1 MDFLYTKLYYMAIT
15 KEEIRGTK
23 IINEVKSSNIKGSIY
38 DTSDKTLLIEFNNGS
53 KYQYEDVPHQEY
65 TKFRMAKS
73 QGTFFSNEISKKYK
87 YRKL

>member
-1 MDFLYTKLYYMAIT
+1 MAIT

-23 IINEVKSSNIKGSIY
+23 IINEIKSSNIKGSVY
-38 DTSDKTLLIEFNNGS
+38 DTQDKTLLIEFNNGS
-53 KYQYEDVPHQEY
+53 IYQYSDVPHQEY
-65 TKFRMAKS
+65 TKFRIAKS